1 MSDTA
6 VRPRAADP
14 IEVEASPL
22 ILNNAYFELTS
33 VNLRCLVRHLE
44 VVPENKL
51 VTVTTFCNETDYPG
65 SSKWHLRVTF
75 AQSFAAGA
83 VYDTLRAALDAYLA
97 TGTPAAFAARGY
109 ASRPVGPA
117 NPAITGN
124 AIPQP
129 FEILLGDA
137 GALSEVKIDWNLTDE
152 PVVDDGTVDP

>member
-14 IEVEASPL
+14 IEVVAQPL
-22 ILNNAYFELTS
+22 ILTNAYFELTA

-65 SSKWHLRVTF
+65 ATKWHLRVTF
-75 AQSFAAGA
+75 AQSFDAGA

-97 TGTPAAFAARGY
+97 TGAPAAFSARGY
-109 ASRPVGPA
+109 ASRPVGPS
-117 NPAITGN
+117 NPAVTGD

-137 GALSEVKIDWNLTDE
+137 GALSEVKIDWNLIGE
-152 PVVDDGTVDP
+152 PTVDAGTPDP